1 MIEIFLFI
9 FIWLIGTIIC
19 TVFLVRCIRFGRK
32 FGREIKERYPEVLAQ
47 RKKYFLWPTTSP
59 FVTFVIPDEN
69 DMLDEETIALKKKA
83 CYSFVGIFLSFGLL
97 LIFSF
102 LLQLIFG

>member
-1 MIEIFLFI
+1 MIEFLLFI

-32 FGREIKERYPEVLAQ
+32 FERELKERYPEVLAQ
-47 RKKYFLWPTTSP
+47 RKKHYSWLSKSP

-69 DMLDEETIALKKKA
+69 DMLKNNQVWKPEIL
-83 CYSFVGIFLSFGLL
+83 
-97 LIFSF
+97 
-102 LLQLIFG
+102 